1 MGITPHEIQRLPELI
16 HLMEIKFQMSGPKYL
31 TCINIVYRL
40 NICDWSIQDIAR
52 LNHYVSLDVIVH
64 MFLVEKT

>member
-1 MGITPHEIQRLPELI
+1 
-16 HLMEIKFQMSGPKYL
+16 MEIKFQMSGANFP